1 MAKQSRIIIFHKH
14 PVSAKV
20 RFLRQAYGG
29 ICGFHSLPK
38 LASVVDDDS
47 QPEQDN
53 VVSHPLHITH
63 EAEKTLGLEKD
74 SLQLE
79 SEYQQRVE
87 VPDGIISIYL
97 AGIKGH
103 DTPDKTLAENNARLQ
118 LITEMRGL
126 VPAEMML
133 LRRAYEVIME
143 G

>member
-1 MAKQSRIIIFHKH
+1 MAKQNRIIIFHKH

-29 ICGFHSLPK
+29 ICGFDSLPK
-38 LASVVDDDS
+38 LSSIIEDDAQS
-47 QPEQDN
+47 EQDN
-53 VVSHPLHITH
+53 VVTHPLQITH
-63 EAEKTLGLEKD
+63 EAEKYLSLEKD

-79 SEYQQRVE
+79 NEYQQRVE
-87 VPDGIISIYL
+87 VPDGVVSIYL

-103 DTPDKTLAENNARLQ
+103 DTPDQKLEENNTQLQ

-126 VPAEMML
+126 IPVEMLL